1 MKIKLAIVGSTGVV
15 GQEIL
20 KILDH
25 RKIKIDTLKLLAS
38 KHSAGKVI
46 DFRGKKYVVEEA
58 KPESF
63 TDVNVAIFS
72 AGTEVSKSLAKEAVK
87 RGCIVIDN
95 SNAFRM
101 DNDVPL
107 VIPEVNP
114 EAAINHKGIIAN
126 PNCSTIQMVVALKPL
141 YDYSRIKNIW
151 VSTYQSVSGTGYKGI
166 DELKRLSH
174 KTLNNEDLNCE
185 VYPKPISFNLI
196 PHIDIFLENGYSR
209 EEMKM
214 VNETKKILQD
224 SNIHI
229 EPTAVRVPVLNC
241 HSEAITIET
250 ERPITKEKAIELLK
264 KASGI
269 TIMDNLEEE
278 VYPTP
283 LDVDGKDNVYVGRI
297 RKALTSEKSLS
308 MWVVGDNLRK
318 GAALNAIQILEFI
331 SKKGCLK

>member
-1 MKIKLAIVGSTGVV
+1 MNIKLAIVGSTGVV

-20 KILDH
+20 KILDQ
-25 RKIKIDTLKLLAS
+25 RKIKIDSLKLLAS
-38 KHSAGKVI
+38 KRSAGKVI
-46 DFRGKKYVVEEA
+46 DFRGEKYVVEEA

-72 AGTEVSKSLAKEAVK
+72 AGSEVSKSLAPEAVK
-87 RGCIVIDN
+87 RCCIVIDN
-95 SNAFRM
+95 SNTFRM

-107 VIPEVNP
+107 VVPEVNP
-114 EAAINHKGIIAN
+114 EAAINNKGIIAN

-141 YDYSRIKNIW
+141 YDFSRIKNIW
-151 VSTYQSVSGTGYKGI
+151 VSTYQSVSGTGYKAI
-166 DELKRLSH
+166 DELKRLSI
-174 KTLNNEDLNCE
+174 KTLNNEDLKCE
-185 VYPKPISFNLI
+185 VYPKPISFNLL

-224 SNIHI
+224 SNVHI
-229 EPTAVRVPVLNC
+229 EPTAVRVPVFNC

-250 ERPITKEKAIELLK
+250 EEVITQEKAIELLK
-264 KASGI
+264 EAPGI
-269 TIMDNLEEE
+269 TIMDNLEDE

-283 LDVDGKDNVYVGRI
+283 LDVDGKDNVYVGRV
-297 RKALTSEKSLS
+297 RKALISENSLS

-318 GAALNAIQILEFI
+318 GAALNAIQILELI
-331 SKKGCLK
+331 SKKGCLR

>member
-1 MKIKLAIVGSTGVV
+1 MKINLAIVGSTGLV

-20 KILDH
+20 KILDQ
-25 RKIKIDTLKLLAS
+25 RKIKIDSLKLLAS
-38 KHSAGKVI
+38 KRSAGKEI
-46 DFRGKKYVVEEA
+46 DFRGKKYIVEEA

-72 AGTEVSKSLAKEAVK
+72 AESDVSKLLAKEAVK
-87 RGCIVIDN
+87 RSCIVIDN

-107 VIPEVNP
+107 VVPEVNP
-114 EAAINHKGIIAN
+114 EAAFNHKGIIAN

-141 YDYSRIKNIW
+141 YDFSLIKNIW

-166 DELKRLSH
+166 DELRRLSL
-174 KTLNNEDLNCE
+174 KSLNKEDLKSE
-185 VYPKPISFNLI
+185 VYPKPISFNLL
-196 PHIDIFLENGYSR
+196 PHIDIFLDNGYSR

-224 SNIHI
+224 PNIQI

-250 ERPITKEKAIELLK
+250 KETITKEIAINLFEKAP
-264 KASGI
+264 GI
-269 TIMDNLEEE
+269 TVMDNLKEE

-283 LDVDGKDNVYVGRI
+283 LDVNGKDNVYVGRI
-297 RKALTSEKSLS
+297 RKALISKNALS

-318 GAALNAIQILEFI
+318 GAALNAIQILELL
-331 SKKGCLK
+331 SEKGCLK